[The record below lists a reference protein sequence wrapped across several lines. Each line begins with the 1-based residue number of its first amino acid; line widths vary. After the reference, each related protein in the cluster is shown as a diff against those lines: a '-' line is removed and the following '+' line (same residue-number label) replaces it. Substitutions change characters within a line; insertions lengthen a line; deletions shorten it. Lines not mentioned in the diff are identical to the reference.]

1 LRVSS
6 YVLREAHSSKLVARN
21 LKKEMKKKI
30 LILPGDG
37 IGKEVTAEGKKVLDV
52 IAQKFGHQF
61 EYDTALIGHDA
72 IEATGNSL
80 PDETLTKLKNSDA
93 VLFGAVGHPKY
104 DNDPTLKVRPEQG
117 LLKMRKELGLYANL
131 RPIKLFDELL
141 EASSIKPE
149 ILKGSDILFFRELTG
164 DVYFGE
170 KGRKDDGATAY
181 DLMIYQRYEVERIA
195 HKAFQAARTRNKKV
209 TSVDKANVLESSRLW
224 RETVQQIGK
233 QYPDVQLEHQFVD
246 ATAMKLIQNPR
257 SFDVVLTANLFGD
270 ILTDEA
276 SQIAG
281 SMGMLA
287 SASVGDTVGLYEP
300 IHGSAH
306 DITGKGIANPLAS
319 ILSAALMLDISFNL
333 KQESEAIINAVS
345 QTLKEGYRTKDIST
359 SSTPNEK
366 LLSTQQMGDK
376 IVAQIQKVVS
386 H

>member
-1 LRVSS
+1 
-6 YVLREAHSSKLVARN
+6 
-21 LKKEMKKKI
+21 MKKKI
-30 LILPGDG
+30 VILPGDG
-37 IGKEVTAEGKKVLDV
+37 IGKEVTAQGKKVLETVASLFDHRFDFDQ
-52 IAQKFGHQF
+52 A
-61 EYDTALIGHDA
+61 TIGHDA
-72 IEATGNSL
+72 IEATGSAL
-80 PDETLTKLKNSDA
+80 PDESLAKLKNCDA
-93 VLFGAVGHPKY
+93 ILFGAVGHPKY

-141 EASSIKPE
+141 GASSIKPE

-170 KGRKDDGATAY
+170 KGRRDEGNTAF

-195 HKAFQAARTRNKKV
+195 HKAFQAARTRKKKV

-224 RETVQQIGK
+224 REVVQEIGK
-233 QYPDVQLEHQFVD
+233 QFPDIQLEHQFVD
-246 ATAMKLIQNPR
+246 SAAMKLIQNPR
-257 SFDVVLTANLFGD
+257 SFDVVLTGNLFGD

-287 SASVGDTVGLYEP
+287 SASIGDSVGLYEP

-319 ILSAALMLDISFNL
+319 ILSVALLLDISFGL
-333 KQESEAIINAVS
+333 KEEAEAVIKAVE
-345 QTLKEGYRTKDIST
+345 QTLKKGYRTVDIADSSVAKEKILNTST
-359 SSTPNEK
+359 MGNQILKELAMINTPMNQ
-366 LLSTQQMGDK
+366 S
-376 IVAQIQKVVS
+376 
-386 H
+386 

>member
-1 LRVSS
+1 
-6 YVLREAHSSKLVARN
+6 
-21 LKKEMKKKI
+21 MKKKI
-30 LILPGDG
+30 VILPGDG
-37 IGKEVTAEGKKVLDV
+37 IGKEVTTEGKKVLEK
-52 IAQKFGHQF
+52 IASLFGHEF
-61 EYDTALIGHDA
+61 EFDEAIIGHDA
-72 IEATGNSL
+72 IEATGNPL
-80 PDETLTKLKNSDA
+80 PDETLSKLRNCDA
-93 VLFGAVGHPKY
+93 ILFGAVGHPKY

-149 ILKGSDILFFRELTG
+149 ILRGCDILFFRELTG

-170 KGRKDDGATAY
+170 KGRKDEGNTAY
-181 DLMIYQRYEVERIA
+181 DIMIYQRYEIERIA
-195 HKAFQAARTRNKKV
+195 HKAFQAARTRKNKV

-224 RETVQQIGK
+224 RETVQEIGK

-246 ATAMKLIQNPR
+246 SAAMKLIQNPR
-257 SFDVVLTANLFGD
+257 SFDVVLTGNLFGD

-287 SASVGDTVGLYEP
+287 SASVGDKIGLYEP

-319 ILSAALMLDISFNL
+319 ILSVALLLDISFGL
-333 KQESEAIINAVS
+333 KEESETIIKAIE
-345 QTLKEGYRTKDIST
+345 QTLKAGYRTTDIADSKTAKDKIL
-359 SSTPNEK
+359 N
-366 LLSTQQMGDK
+366 TQAMGDC
-376 IVAQIQKVVS
+376 IVKQMSIINVTIS
-386 H
+386 

>member
-1 LRVSS
+1 
-6 YVLREAHSSKLVARN
+6 
-21 LKKEMKKKI
+21 MKKKI
-30 LILPGDG
+30 VILPGDG
-37 IGKEVTAEGKKVLDV
+37 IGKEVTTEGKKVLTT
-52 IAQKFGHQF
+52 IAAHFGHNF
-61 EYDTALIGHDA
+61 EFDEAAIGHDA
-72 IEATGNSL
+72 IESTGNPL
-80 PDETLTKLKNSDA
+80 PDETLVKLKNCDA
-93 VLFGAVGHPKY
+93 ILFGAVGHPRY

-141 EASSIKPE
+141 GASSIKPE

-170 KGRKDDGATAY
+170 KGRKDEGNTAF
-181 DLMIYQRYEVERIA
+181 DLMIYQRFEIERIA
-195 HKAFQAARTRNKKV
+195 HKAFQAARTRKKKV

-224 RETVQQIGK
+224 RETVQQVGK

-246 ATAMKLIQNPR
+246 AAAMKLIQNPR
-257 SFDVVLTANLFGD
+257 SFDVVVTGNLFGD

-287 SASVGDTVGLYEP
+287 SASVGDQVGLYEP

-319 ILSAALMLDISFNL
+319 ILSAALLLDISFGL
-333 KQESEAIINAVS
+333 KAESEAIIEAVAL
-345 QTLKEGYRTKDIST
+345 TLKSGYRTTDIADGTT
-359 SSTPNEK
+359 SKEK
-366 LLSTQQMGDK
+366 ILNTSGMGQK
-376 IVAQIQKVVS
+376 IADQLIRKETAAAAAIT

>member
-1 LRVSS
+1 
-6 YVLREAHSSKLVARN
+6 
-21 LKKEMKKKI
+21 MKKKI
-30 LILPGDG
+30 VILPGDG
-37 IGKEVTAEGKKVLDV
+37 IGKEVTAEGKKVLET
-52 IAQKFGHQF
+52 IASLFDHEF
-61 EYDTALIGHDA
+61 EFDEATIGHDA
-72 IEATGNSL
+72 IEATGQAL
-80 PDETLTKLKNSDA
+80 PDDSLAKMKNCDA
-93 VLFGAVGHPKY
+93 ILFGAVGHPKY

-141 EASSIKPE
+141 GASSIKPE

-170 KGRKDDGATAY
+170 KGRKDDGKTAF

-195 HKAFQAARTRNKKV
+195 HKAFQAARTRKKKV

-224 RETVQQIGK
+224 RETVQEIGK

-246 ATAMKLIQNPR
+246 AAAMKLIQNPK
-257 SFDVVLTANLFGD
+257 SFDVVVTGNLFGD

-287 SASVGDTVGLYEP
+287 SASVGDSVGLYEP

-319 ILSAALMLDISFNL
+319 ILSVALLLDISFGLKKESESVIAAVEETL
-333 KQESEAIINAVS
+333 KQ
-345 QTLKEGYRTKDIST
+345 GYRTGDIADKNT
-359 SSTPNEK
+359 AKEK
-366 LLSTQQMGDK
+366 IWNTQQMGSRIVENLKSKGK
-376 IVAQIQKVVS
+376 IDSTALNTASFIAS
-386 H
+386 IS

>member
-1 LRVSS
+1 
-6 YVLREAHSSKLVARN
+6 
-21 LKKEMKKKI
+21 MKKKI
-30 LILPGDG
+30 VILPGDG
-37 IGKEVTAEGKKVLDV
+37 IGKEVTAEGKKVLEIIASLFDHEFQFDV
-52 IAQKFGHQF
+52 A
-61 EYDTALIGHDA
+61 TIGHDA
-72 IEATGNSL
+72 IEATGNAL
-80 PDETLTKLKNSDA
+80 PDESLDKLKNCDA
-93 VLFGAVGHPKY
+93 ILFGAVGHPKY

-141 EASSIKPE
+141 GASSIKPE

-170 KGRKDDGATAY
+170 KGRKDNGNTAY

-195 HKAFQAARTRNKKV
+195 HKAFQSARTRRKKV

-224 RETVQQIGK
+224 RETVQEIGR

-246 ATAMKLIQNPR
+246 SAAMKLIQNPR
-257 SFDVVLTANLFGD
+257 SFDVVVTGNLFGD

-287 SASVGDTVGLYEP
+287 SASVGDSVGLYEP

-319 ILSAALMLDISFNL
+319 ILSVALLLDISFGL
-333 KQESEAIINAVS
+333 KEESESVIKAVE
-345 QTLKEGYRTKDIST
+345 QTLKQGYRTVDIADSTISKDKILNT
-359 SSTPNEK
+359 
-366 LLSTQQMGDK
+366 LQMGNL
-376 IVAQIQKVVS
+376 VIQQLEKVNKEIARI
-386 H
+386 

>member
-1 LRVSS
+1 
-6 YVLREAHSSKLVARN
+6 
-21 LKKEMKKKI
+21 MKKRI
-30 LILPGDG
+30 VILPGDG
-37 IGKEVTAEGKKVLDV
+37 IGKEVTAEGKKVLDT
-52 IAQKFGHQF
+52 IASLFDHEF
-61 EYDTALIGHDA
+61 EYDEATIGHDA
-72 IEATGNSL
+72 IEATGQAL
-80 PDETLTKLKNSDA
+80 PDESLAKLKKCDA
-93 VLFGAVGHPKY
+93 ILFGAVGHPKY

-170 KGRKDDGATAY
+170 KGRKDNGNTAF

-195 HKAFQAARTRNKKV
+195 HKAFQAARTRKKKV

-224 RETVQQIGK
+224 RETVQEIGK

-246 ATAMKLIQNPR
+246 SAAMKLIQNPR
-257 SFDVVLTANLFGD
+257 SFDVVVTGNLFGD

-287 SASVGDTVGLYEP
+287 SASVGDSVGLYEP

-319 ILSAALMLDISFNL
+319 ILSVALLLDISFG
-333 KQESEAIINAVS
+333 
-345 QTLKEGYRTKDIST
+345 LKEESDSVIKAVEEALTQGYRTVDIADKSI
-359 SSTPNEK
+359 PKEK
-366 LLSTQQMGDK
+366 ILNTQQMGNQ
-376 IVAQIQKVVS
+376 VIQQLMKLNKEIA
-386 H
+386 

>member
-1 LRVSS
+1 
-6 YVLREAHSSKLVARN
+6 
-21 LKKEMKKKI
+21 MKKKI
-30 LILPGDG
+30 VILPGDG
-37 IGKEVTAEGKKVLDV
+37 IGKEVTAEGKKVLEKIGEV
-52 IAQKFGHQF
+52 FGHTF
-61 EYDTALIGHDA
+61 SFDEASIGHDA
-72 IEATGNSL
+72 IDATGNPL
-80 PDETLTKLKNSDA
+80 PDETLVKLKSCDA
-93 VLFGAVGHPKY
+93 ILFGAVGHPKY

-170 KGRKDDGATAY
+170 KGRKDDGKTAY
-181 DLMIYQRYEVERIA
+181 DLMIYQKYEIERIA
-195 HKAFQAARTRNKKV
+195 HKAFKSAQTRSKKV

-224 RETVQQIGK
+224 RETVNEVSK
-233 QYPDVQLEHQFVD
+233 QYPDVKLDHQFID
-246 ATAMKLIQNPR
+246 TAAMKLIQNPK
-257 SFDVVLTANLFGD
+257 SFDVVLTGNLFGD

-287 SASVGDTVGLYEP
+287 SASIGDTVGLYEP

-319 ILSAALMLDISFNL
+319 ILSVALMLDISFGL
-333 KQESEAIINAVS
+333 KEESDAVINAVE
-345 QTLKEGYRTKDIST
+345 QTLKQGWRTTDIADAKTSKDKIL
-359 SSTPNEK
+359 N
-366 LLSTQQMGDK
+366 TQQMGSQ
-376 IVAQIQKVVS
+376 IINQLENVASYRIPVTGNL
-386 H
+386 

>member
-1 LRVSS
+1 
-6 YVLREAHSSKLVARN
+6 
-21 LKKEMKKKI
+21 MKKKI
-30 LILPGDG
+30 IILPGDG
-37 IGKEVTAEGKKVLDV
+37 IGKEVTGEGRRVLVKIAE
-52 IAQKFGHQF
+52 IFGHDF
-61 EYDTALIGHDA
+61 SYDEALIGHAA
-72 IEATGNSL
+72 IEVTGNPL
-80 PDETLTKLKNSDA
+80 PDETLVKLRNCDA
-93 VLFGAVGHPKY
+93 ILFGAVGHPAY

-141 EASSIKPE
+141 DASSIKPE

-170 KGRKDDGATAY
+170 KGRKDDNQTAF
-181 DLMIYQRYEVERIA
+181 DVMIYQKYEVERIA
-195 HKAFQAARTRNKKV
+195 HKAFKAAQGRRRKV

-224 RETVQQIGK
+224 RETVNAVGK
-233 QYPDVQLEHQFVD
+233 EYPDVTLEHQFVD
-246 ATAMKLIQNPR
+246 SAAMKLIQNPR
-257 SFDVVLTANLFGD
+257 SFDVVLTGNLFGD

-319 ILSAALMLDISFNL
+319 ILSAALLLDISFGL
-333 KQESEAIINAVS
+333 KEESETVIKAVESALRDGFRTADIATAKTPKDKVCATRAMGNIIVEQLEKINAVAA
-345 QTLKEGYRTKDIST
+345 GR
-359 SSTPNEK
+359 
-366 LLSTQQMGDK
+366 
-376 IVAQIQKVVS
+376 
-386 H
+386 